1 MTPSPTPT
9 PDAVL
14 TRFRLI
20 RYGLEGDEVAIP
32 VDKYGRVMVT
42 PPDDGN
48 VRYCPWWADTFS
60 IFDDASDTELVNAMS
75 DFGFVEC
82 LTMDS
87 EQHSFTVNLDN
98 IEETLV
104 WNEAK
109 QDFQLNVPM
118 WQNAQANLQYRA
130 FVEGSSTIYA
140 VIDME
145 TGRLAAYTDDQDNDR
160 ILRYVPNSGGSGI
173 DEIWSELLSQHSD
186 LATQA
191 GGVKQI
197 EFFVSDEGD
206 NNETQTI
213 ANTVD
218 GEIFVVNVNM
228 DGQYR
233 PVSDKLLPLFRL
245 QIFSDEDCTVRP
257 SGQTNKV
264 YAKLNVAV
272 WANKGVNFGHNTALI
287 APYPEDSE
295 YPNFPFAIWY
305 YADFRSVDMTFEDGI
320 MPPGIY
326 LLNNGFNDDVSEYQ
340 FDFL

>member
-1 MTPSPTPT
+1 M
-9 PDAVL
+9 
-14 TRFRLI
+14 
-20 RYGLEGDEVAIP
+20 GGDEVAIP

-82 LTMDS
+82 LTMDR
-87 EQHSFTVNLDN
+87 ELHSFTVNLDN
-98 IEETLV
+98 IEETLQ

-109 QDFQLNVPM
+109 KDFQLNVPM

-130 FVEGSSTIYA
+130 FIEGSSTIYA

-145 TGRLAAYTDDQDNDR
+145 TGRLAAYTDDQNNDR
-160 ILRYVPNSGGSGI
+160 FLRYVPNSGGSGI
-173 DEIWSELLSQHSD
+173 DEIWPELLSQHSD

-233 PVSDKLLPLFRL
+233 PGSAIIPLRYRL
-245 QIFSDEDCTVRP
+245 QIFGDENCTIRP
-257 SGQTNKV
+257 EGNVTNV
-264 YAKLNVAV
+264 YAKLNTFV
-272 WANKGVNFGHNTALI
+272 GRDQSFGFNPDVFVSAPITADG
-287 APYPEDSE
+287 ETD
-295 YPNFPFAIWY
+295 FPFGIMFY
-305 YADFRSVDMTFEDGI
+305 GIEVVDTFEQGFR
-320 MPPGIY
+320 PPGVY
-326 LLNNGFNDDVSEYQ
+326 LLTGGPYNVTNLQ
-340 FDFL
+340 FDYI

>member
-20 RYGLEGDEVAIP
+20 RYGVEGDEVAIP

-82 LTMDS
+82 LTIEDVH
-87 EQHSFTVNLDN
+87 HSFTVNLDN
-98 IEETLV
+98 IEETLE

-109 QDFQLNVPM
+109 RDFQLNVPM
-118 WQNAQANLQYRA
+118 WQNAQANLQYRV
-130 FVEGSSTIYA
+130 FVEDSSTIYA

-145 TGRLAAYTDDQDNDR
+145 TGRLATYTDDQNNDR
-160 ILRYVPNSGGSGI
+160 FLRYVPDSGGSGI
-173 DEIWSELLSQHSD
+173 DEIWPELLSQHSD

-218 GEIFVVNVNM
+218 GEVFVVNVNM

-233 PVSDKLLPLFRL
+233 PGSAELPLKVIVPYWRL
-245 QIFSDEDCTVRP
+245 VDENNGYTVVDNDGKIIVDNQGYGVRLKGSIGPLNGDLTAAAIQEWGESSAVIMNTP
-257 SGQTNKV
+257 SGVLNYGGVV
-264 YAKLNVAV
+264 YQLYYERSQAV
-272 WANKGVNFGHNTALI
+272 
-287 APYPEDSE
+287 
-295 YPNFPFAIWY
+295 PNL
-305 YADFRSVDMTFEDGI
+305 DFW
-320 MPPGIY
+320 P
-326 LLNNGFNDDVSEYQ
+326 
-340 FDFL
+340 